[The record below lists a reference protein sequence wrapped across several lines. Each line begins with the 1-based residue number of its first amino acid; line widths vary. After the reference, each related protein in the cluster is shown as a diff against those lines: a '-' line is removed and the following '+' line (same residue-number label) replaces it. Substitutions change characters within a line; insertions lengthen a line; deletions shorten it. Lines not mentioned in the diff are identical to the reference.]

1 MPSWARSVL
10 YAVALV
16 RCAVKSSPWQA
27 ADRWL
32 KPLRGSG
39 QVRDGACGRETS
51 RVLVEGP
58 SPEVEKTVV
67 ARVEEARVEAERV
80 MGQRRRR

>member
-1 MPSWARSVL
+1 M
-10 YAVALV
+10 
-16 RCAVKSSPWQA
+16 
-27 ADRWL
+27 
-32 KPLRGSG
+32 RGSG